1 MATRCVP
8 GVGWD
13 AATCFSTAS
22 GAGFGVERVSASREA
37 RVVYIGYFKLT
48 LTLLSVFVR
57 K

>member
-1 MATRCVP
+1 MATRVP

-22 GAGFGVERVSASREA
+22 GAGFGLERVSVCRET
-37 RVVYIGYFKLT
+37 RDVYTGYFKLT
-48 LTLLSVFVR
+48 LTLLSVFVW